1 MKKRLLS
8 AVCVAVLFSCLFTVP
23 SFAYFN
29 RGAVTMQLG
38 QTSVSVAEGKSVSVS
53 VTVNPISEQQLPGC
67 GMAECP
73 QSCGNTGCL
82 N

>member
-29 RGAVTMQLG
+29 RGTVTMQLG
-38 QTSVSVAEGKSVSVS
+38 RRASAWRKAEVCLSS
-53 VTVNPISEQQLPGC
+53 VTVNPISEQQLRAAAWRNVLRA
-67 GMAECP
+67 AEIRMP
-73 QSCGNTGCL
+73 Q
-82 N
+82 